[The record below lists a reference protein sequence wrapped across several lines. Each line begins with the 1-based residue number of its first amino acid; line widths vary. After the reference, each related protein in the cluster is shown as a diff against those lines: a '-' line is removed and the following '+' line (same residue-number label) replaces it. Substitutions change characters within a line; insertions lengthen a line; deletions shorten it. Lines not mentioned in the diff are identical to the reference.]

1 MIERSVAAL
10 LHETLAIRDKETL
23 LAPPGLGQ
31 IWAGFVVENLLDS
44 LAEGV
49 LGYF

>member
-10 LHETLAIRDKETL
+10 LYETRAIPGKETL

-31 IWAGFVVENLLDS
+31 IWAVLVLENLLDS
-44 LAEGV
+44 LPEGV
-49 LGYF
+49 LSYF